1 MNVWHD
7 IAKDRIKRDDF
18 VSFIEI
24 GKGSKVKYELDKE
37 TGLIKFD
44 RMLFTSMVYPANYG
58 FIPRTLGGDGD
69 PLDVLVLTSEPL
81 LPGVLV
87 DSKPIGMIVMV
98 DDGEQDEKIIAVA
111 KKDPFFKDVKSMDDL
126 PKHIFDEME
135 HFFKRYK
142 ELQNKVTEI
151 KGVKGLDEALKVID
165 ESLVNYTNKF
175 EQK

>member
-175 EQK
+175 GQK

>member
-7 IAKDRIKRDDF
+7 IEKNRIKKDEF

-81 LPGVLV
+81 IPGVLV

-111 KKDPFFKDVKSMDDL
+111 KKDPFYKDVKTMDDL

-165 ESLVNYTNKF
+165 ESLVNYTKNF